1 MKPKRFTIELTVIL
15 PPTIKAPLEFLKA
28 LDEDLEAMCE
38 AHTIEDYQI
47 KLAEV
52 GPIIVRLMDR
62 GESDQGDC

>member
-1 MKPKRFTIELTVIL
+1 MKGKRFTIELTVVL

-47 KLAEV
+47 KVLTVA
-52 GPIIVRLMDR
+52 PTIVRLMDR
-62 GESDQGDC
+62 EESGQGDC